1 MGLFATSENSGALSS
16 IVVVEGDSIAKAN
29 PQIYLEYLR
38 KHVHFEKNIH
48 QTTINS
54 ERHQSFLKSKV
65 LSGFTANNS
74 KSKLITR
81 QLASLS
87 YTGNINTFLSLR
99 GGGHSYS
106 ITDWYDLCSLFHFL
120 YCLKSFKYFSVSKSP
135 SFIDFVASHMIYTS
149 YNSIIL

>member
-1 MGLFATSENSGALSS
+1 MFTFSTSC
-16 IVVVEGDSIAKAN
+16 VEADTVIGTVDDSEAKTN

-48 QTTINS
+48 QNTLNS
-54 ERHQSFLKSKV
+54 ERHQPFLKSQV
-65 LSGFTANNS
+65 LSGSTTDSS

-81 QLASLS
+81 QLASFS
-87 YTGNINTFLSLR
+87 YAGNINTFLSLR
-99 GGGHSYS
+99 GGHSYS

-120 YCLKSFKYFSVSKSP
+120 YRLKSFKYFSVSKSP